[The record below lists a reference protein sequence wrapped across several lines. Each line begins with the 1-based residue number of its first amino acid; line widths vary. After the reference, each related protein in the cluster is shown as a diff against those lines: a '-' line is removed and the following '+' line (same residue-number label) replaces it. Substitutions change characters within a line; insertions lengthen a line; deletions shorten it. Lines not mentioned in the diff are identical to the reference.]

1 MELKSNIDEK
11 RKFSNAKINPDTMG
25 VFWSFGKSTQ
35 HHSALPSDEPREK
48 KLVLLESMLEEFAI
62 HEYLYMWNNFQKLI
76 HLSHAR
82 RAPISTSPA
91 KYFSDFQLY
100 LPLFHR
106 KSSEISI
113 FRSEEARCAQ
123 KLCVHVFVILHVV
136 AGQFTAPPALY
147 HTRPATAPHEILLS
161 FSDFLK
167 SMELFPRLAQSHA
180 ACWTINFWRFSP
192 VVVRLFSH
200 VLRVVPSIPDNNWA
214 S

>member
-1 MELKSNIDEK
+1 MELKSNIDER

-25 VFWSFGKSTQ
+25 VFWWFGKSTQ
-35 HHSALPSDEPREK
+35 HHSALPSDEQPEK
-48 KLVLLESMLEEFAI
+48 SLFYWKVCSRNLQFANI
-62 HEYLYMWNNFQKLI
+62 YYMRYNFQKLI

-91 KYFSDFQLY
+91 KYFSDFQLS
-100 LPLFHR
+100 LTLHRR

-113 FRSEEARCAQ
+113 FRSETRCAH
-123 KLCVHVFVILHVV
+123 KCVFMFLWSYTLLPDNSLLLPLSTTL
-136 AGQFTAPPALY
+136 A
-147 HTRPATAPHEILLS
+147 ATAPHEILLS

-167 SMELFPRLAQSHA
+167 SMELFPRLAQSQA